1 VPYRWLEDIAIAD
14 AAFEA
19 WAPTPEELLVDAGE
33 AVLEVMAGD
42 PARVNRK
49 VRREVTLDDS
59 PDLLLVRLLQAQLW
73 HKDAEQLLLHVG
85 PVTLHRDPGAG
96 SGADAGRWKVSA
108 ELWGERID
116 PSRHDGVDVKA
127 VTLHRLF
134 LGQGDDGS
142 WRARAVLD
150 V

>member
-1 VPYRWLEDIAIAD
+1 MPYRWLEDIAIAD

-19 WAPTPEELLVDAGE
+19 WASTPEELLAEAGE

-42 PARVNRK
+42 PGRVDRR
-49 VRREVTLDDS
+49 VRRDVSLDDS
-59 PDLLLVRLLQAQLW
+59 PDLLMVRLLEAQLW
-73 HKDAEQLLLHVG
+73 HKDAEQLLLHLG
-85 PVTLHRDPGAG
+85 PLTLAQSPGGEGDHWSAT
-96 SGADAGRWKVSA
+96 A

-116 PSRHDGVDVKA
+116 PARHDGVDVKA

-134 LGQGDDGS
+134 LGRGDDGI
-142 WRARAVLD
+142 WRARFVLD